1 MFQIK
6 TPVAFLIFNRP
17 DTTQRVFN
25 TIRQAKPQKLLVVAD
40 GPRSD
45 RPGED
50 EKCASVRDIIDQVD
64 WDCTVYKNYSDTNL
78 GCKLRVSSG
87 LDWIFQQVE
96 EAIILEDDCLPHL
109 SFFEFCEE
117 LLEYY
122 RNDTRVMAISGNNF
136 QFGHTRTIESYYFSR
151 YNHCWGWASWQRAW
165 KYYDVNI
172 KWWPTARDHN
182 WLENFLVDKQAI
194 HYWTKIFQSVYEDKI
209 DTWDYQWTLAC
220 WLQHGLSILPEMNL
234 VSNIG
239 FSHQGSHTTERS
251 RFSAIPT
258 IPMRFPLSH
267 PLHMVRSSDADTFT
281 EKTLFSKTT
290 SRKIISKINRITGKS

>member
-1 MFQIK
+1 MFQLK
-6 TPVAFLIFNRP
+6 TPVAFLIFNRT
-17 DTTQRVFN
+17 DTTQRVFDA
-25 TIRQAKPQKLLVVAD
+25 IRQAKPPKLLVVAD
-40 GPRSD
+40 GPRID
-45 RPGED
+45 RFGE
-50 EKCASVRDIIDQVD
+50 EKECIAVREIVEQVD
-64 WDCTVYKNYSDTNL
+64 WDCTVYKNYSDINL

-96 EAIILEDDCLPHL
+96 EAIIIEDDCLPHL
-109 SFFEFCEE
+109 SFFKFCEE

-165 KYYDVNI
+165 QYYDVNI
-172 KWWPTARDHN
+172 KWWPTARDHK
-182 WLENFLVDKQAI
+182 WLENFLVDKQSI

-220 WLQHGLSILPEMNL
+220 WLQHGLSILPEVNL

-258 IPMRFPLSH
+258 IPMKFPLSH

-290 SRKIISKINRITGKS
+290 SRKIISKINRITGKP